1 MCKLGV
7 VEEYMSDRLRLER
20 ILTSRCGGVGPQ
32 AEEEFDLM
40 KVGKQRAKINH
51 SDSDCRRVVVG
62 PTKRD
67 H

>member
-7 VEEYMSDRLRLER
+7 VEEYMSDRLRLKR
-20 ILTSRCGGVGPQ
+20 VSTSRCGGVPPQ
-32 AEEEFDLM
+32 TGEEFDLT
-40 KVGKQRAKINH
+40 KVSKQRAKISH
-51 SDSDCRRVVVG
+51 LDSDCRRVVVG